1 MSTPSGIPP
10 NTYRPGPRSGTAP
23 QRRQGSPADTVI
35 TIVLIFV
42 AALVCLG
49 ASAWGA
55 FSVMATASCG
65 SDCGPAV
72 EAAIPLMIFS
82 PWVIWL
88 IVTVWAIVRLV
99 RKRTAFWVM
108 LLGLGVETAIY
119 VAANVMLYL
128 GVG

>member
-1 MSTPSGIPP
+1 M
-10 NTYRPGPRSGTAP
+10 
-23 QRRQGSPADTVI
+23 VI